1 MSDKGTSSNINKDE
15 LICQLKAHIFELEQ
29 HEQDYDELNKK
40 YRKVQNEN
48 IILNEAKMR
57 LEYELQH
64 REDNTSQILSTIQ
77 NENDNYKVT
86 ISEKNSKNK
95 SLYLEN
101 EEYKTTINLLQK
113 EILQLNKKIT
123 DMSSQIDKLNEDK
136 RGMEQLINTLSDMK
150 NAQKN
155 QIGKLIDD
163 NTKLAQAVQ
172 KNERDIKRYEEE
184 KRKLIAENDKM
195 LFEMKNIQGRI
206 NAKEDSMIYLQNHID
221 QLKNDNL
228 SLEGKIKDL
237 DMNNQVL
244 QNENSKLEGR
254 VKKYAKLCAE
264 EEKKNEQLNFIIDD
278 NKKEIQKMS
287 KNISEMDIAYKQIVE
302 VRNVLDIS
310 NDNYKNHIIMLT
322 KQNAILVNE
331 IENIIESDSEMLNV
345 LHRKEYLES
354 LLQHTKIEIEA
365 SLNSFKCLVT

>member
-1 MSDKGTSSNINKDE
+1 MSDKGASSNINKDE
-15 LICQLKAHIFELEQ
+15 LISQLKAHIFELEQ
-29 HEQDYDELNKK
+29 HEKDYDELNKK

-136 RGMEQLINTLSDMK
+136 RGMEQLINTLSEMK

-172 KNERDIKRYEEE
+172 KNERDMKRYEEE

-206 NAKEDSMIYLQNHID
+206 HAKEDSMIYLQNQNA

-228 SLEGKIKDL
+228 SLEGKIKEL
-237 DMNNQVL
+237 DMSNQVL
-244 QNENSKLEGR
+244 QNENSKLEEQMR
-254 VKKYAKLCAE
+254 KYAKLYAE
-264 EEKKNEQLNFIIDD
+264 EEKKNEQLNFIIED
-278 NKKEIQKMS
+278 NKKEIQQLS
-287 KNISEMDIAYKQIVE
+287 KNINEMDIAYKQVVE

-310 NDNYKNHIIMLT
+310 NDNYKNHILMLT
-322 KQNAILVNE
+322 QQNTKLVKE
-331 IENIIESDSEMLNV
+331 IENIIECDSDMLNV

-354 LLQHTKIEIEA
+354 LLQHTKIEIDA
-365 SLNSFKCLVT
+365 SLNSFNIHH